1 VEPAEPVT
9 CLIVEEDEDEFIVGN
24 DVLLSLGIDVS
35 RQLKQLAGGHSE
47 QEDGPFETEDDSS
60 SGLDEAEIRAG
71 IELLIEAAQ
80 ENGFPLEFVNELRRI
95 ASNHDIW
102 RLVLRDDPPAKIPP
116 YKLRLKKDAKP
127 FRCKARQYAPS
138 QSKFLREFNK
148 TLVELGWTHKNPS
161 SRWACAALP
170 LRKPKSDEF
179 RQAVDYKPLITE
191 AIAGLMPNLKT
202 KLERA
207 RGKKHYGLFD
217 FIRSFWQLA
226 VEAESRE
233 MLSYMTDEGVF
244 TPNRVM
250 QGSCDSALHFQA
262 SMENCFAELLNDFL
276 LIWIDD
282 LLLFADTI
290 KEYLVV
296 LETLFDLINQYGLK
310 LSLKKSSLY
319 QQSVTWCGKV
329 IDQHGVRHDPNRI

>member
-1 VEPAEPVT
+1 
-9 CLIVEEDEDEFIVGN
+9 
-24 DVLLSLGIDVS
+24 
-35 RQLKQLAGGHSE
+35 
-47 QEDGPFETEDDSS
+47 
-60 SGLDEAEIRAG
+60 
-71 IELLIEAAQ
+71 
-80 ENGFPLEFVNELRRI
+80 
-95 ASNHDIW
+95 
-102 RLVLRDDPPAKIPP
+102 
-116 YKLRLKKDAKP
+116 
-127 FRCKARQYAPS
+127 
-138 QSKFLREFNK
+138 
-148 TLVELGWTHKNPS
+148 
-161 SRWACAALP
+161 
-170 LRKPKSDEF
+170 
-179 RQAVDYKPLITE
+179 VDYKPLNSITE